1 MSKAFLLFGIVFFFV
16 TILQKQIT
24 IRAAR
29 VFSVLLL
36 LLSVFNLFLAQSLN
50 EELDNLREYHEK
62 SFPIIESLSSLYDDD
77 DYDYDYDYTPS
88 YNTKAQETTA
98 SNIPD
103 GAYPPSQYKVG
114 SDIPAGTY
122 IVLPSKG
129 DSGYFSVSSDPNGD
143 KIIFNDYFSGNSIIE
158 IRSGEYLE
166 LSTAYAV
173 PYTTTYDLPNISGDS
188 SFLVVG
194 VHIAPGEY
202 KLKATRDRGYY
213 CIYSD
218 LRHDD
223 IVANDNFENT
233 SYITLSSGQ
242 YLQLSH
248 AEIVG

>member
-1 MSKAFLLFGIVFFFV
+1 MAYVFLLFGIVFFFV
-16 TILQKQIT
+16 TILQKKIT

-36 LLSVFNLFLAQSLN
+36 LLSVHNLSVTQSLN
-50 EELDNLREYHEK
+50 EELDSLRDYYDRV
-62 SFPIIESLSSLYDDD
+62 SPVVDSLSSLFDDD
-77 DYDYDYDYTPS
+77 DYDYTPS
-88 YNTKAQETTA
+88 YVSKPQDTTA
-98 SNIPD
+98 SNIPS

-166 LSTAYAV
+166 LSSAYAV
-173 PYTTTYDLPNISGDS
+173 PYTPTYDLPNISVDS

-194 VHIAPGEY
+194 VHIVPGEY
-202 KLKATRDRGYY
+202 KLKATSDRGYY

-233 SYITLSSGQ
+233 SYITLSEGQ